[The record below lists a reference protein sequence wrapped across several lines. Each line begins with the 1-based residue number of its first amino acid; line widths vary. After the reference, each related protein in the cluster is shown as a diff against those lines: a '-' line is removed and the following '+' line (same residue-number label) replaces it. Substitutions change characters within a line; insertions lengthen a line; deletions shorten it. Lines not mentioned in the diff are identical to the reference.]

1 MATINLVLDQ
11 RRKTKTNT
19 YPLLFRVTVGT
30 KKRDLNSGVKLE
42 DWQFNHTK
50 GEITHDANLN
60 FSLQNRKLDY
70 QKKLNV
76 YGNDIGK
83 FNSHE

>member
-19 YPLLFRVTVGT
+19 YPLLFRVTVET
-30 KKRDLNSGVKLE
+30 KKRDINSGVKLE
-42 DWQFNHTK
+42 DWQFNATK
-50 GEITHDANLN
+50 GEIIHDANLN

-70 QKKLNV
+70 QRNLM
-76 YGNDIGK
+76 
-83 FNSHE
+83 SML